1 MPVLMN
7 KGTDPHQ
14 ASWLFFTERAELEAF
29 AQAAVEQRFDA
40 GRLAVDEADL
50 ASAGKASATVPV
62 YLQVETLVP
71 EDFDISTLGAKFSG
85 GAHVDEAGEEELEEG
100 ASAQAAEKTAQA
112 EPAEGDE
119 ASAGDE
125 APAAA
130 NPWDDEA
137 ASELPYEP
145 VAAPQGLRIA
155 LGRTTVAA
163 AQTYLRAE
171 DAGEGTWDARLP
183 GLQVLASIVAFT
195 TEHGGTPEVA
205 VWNLDGA
212 GILRMSPAKK
222 AKPMAGNILSCKL

>member
-7 KGTDPHQ
+7 KGADPHQ
-14 ASWLFFTERAELEAF
+14 ASWLFFSERAELEAF

-40 GRLAVDEADL
+40 GRLAVDETDL

-71 EDFDISTLGAKFSG
+71 EDFDISTLGAKFSDG
-85 GAHVDEAGEEELEEG
+85 TRVDEADEEELEEG
-100 ASAQAAEKTAQA
+100 ASAQAAEKA
-112 EPAEGDE
+112 EKAEGND
-119 ASAGDE
+119 APAGDE

-163 AQTYLRAE
+163 AQTYLCAE

-195 TEHGGTPEVA
+195 AEHGGTPEVA

-222 AKPMAGNILSCKL
+222 VKPMAGNILSCKL